1 MFQAVARGHPP
12 LPTLRSGISPVRDGG
27 ESRPILPAMD
37 TRAVDRLRSLIADV
51 PDFPKPGILYKDFT
65 PLLADPGALA
75 LAVELMCNPFRGR
88 GIDMVLGAESRGFIF
103 GIAIAQSLSAGFV
116 PVRKPGKL
124 PRTVHGV
131 DYALEYG
138 TDRLEMHADAVRKG
152 QRVLMV
158 DDLLATGGT
167 MQASCELVEKTGA
180 EIAGITVLIELDFLK
195 GRERLGRFAPVHS
208 VLVF

>member
-1 MFQAVARGHPP
+1 
-12 LPTLRSGISPVRDGG
+12 
-27 ESRPILPAMD
+27 MD

-51 PDFPKPGILYKDFT
+51 PDFPKPGILFKDFT

-75 LAVELMCNPFRGR
+75 LAVELMCNPFRGQ

-138 TDRLEMHADAVRKG
+138 TDRLEMHADAVTKG

-167 MQASCELVEKTGA
+167 MQASCELAKKTGA

-195 GRERLGRFAPVHS
+195 GRERLAGFAPVHS

>member
-1 MFQAVARGHPP
+1 
-12 LPTLRSGISPVRDGG
+12 
-27 ESRPILPAMD
+27 MD

-51 PDFPKPGILYKDFT
+51 PDFPKPGILFKDFT

-75 LAVELMCNPFRGR
+75 LAVELMCNPFRGKK
-88 GIDMVLGAESRGFIF
+88 IDMVLGAESRGFIF

-138 TDRLEMHADAVRKG
+138 SDRLEMHADAVGRG

-180 EIAGITVLIELDFLK
+180 EIAGISVLIELEALK

>member
-1 MFQAVARGHPP
+1 
-12 LPTLRSGISPVRDGG
+12 
-27 ESRPILPAMD
+27 MD

-51 PDFPKPGILYKDFT
+51 PDFPKPGILFKDFT

-75 LAVELMCNPFRGR
+75 LAVELMCNPFRGQ

-138 TDRLEMHADAVRKG
+138 TDRLEMHADAVTKG

-167 MQASCELVEKTGA
+167 MQASCELAKKTGA
-180 EIAGITVLIELDFLK
+180 EIVGITVLIELDFLK
-195 GRERLGRFAPVHS
+195 GRERLAGFAPVHS